1 MMMMMMIY
9 VCVWWRHVIYLSRQ
23 HNTRGQFEVACW
35 GADRH
40 GLNQL
45 RATIHFSMRSLWT
58 T

>member
-35 GADRH
+35 CADRH